1 MEGKLF
7 KSTEPIEYYTERGIQ
22 HGFIEGEFI
31 KLITPGRMLMMG
43 LMFNFEISCETFARF
58 NKFKSDLVKQVTE
71 EDILTMAPGQFQ
83 YNVFGEL
90 KEITEI
96 FHVGRSNTNDAYFVC
111 MYQAFG
117 EDGTS
122 KMSHTIREFEY
133 ILWYYNA
140 PKERPRYAYIS
151 EIGNMVFLNFY
162 NSSSVYN
169 IKGFDTVRKAKNYA
183 NKYGYTLTE
192 KKPSLIKEYEN
203 VD

>member
-1 MEGKLF
+1 M
-7 KSTEPIEYYTERGIQ
+7 PVEYYTERGTHI
-22 HGFIEGEFI
+22 GFIEGEFV
-31 KLITPGRMLMMG
+31 KLLTTGNMLMKGIMY
-43 LMFNFEISCETFARF
+43 NFEISCETFARF
-58 NKFKSDLVKQVTE
+58 NKFQSNLVKQVTE
-71 EDILTMAPGQFQ
+71 EDILTMSPGQFQ

-90 KEITEI
+90 REIVEI

-122 KMSHTIREFEY
+122 KMSHTIREGEY
-133 ILWYYNA
+133 IIWHNNV
-140 PKERPRYAYIS
+140 PKQERTKYAYIS
-151 EIGNMVFLNFY
+151 EIGNRAFLNFY
-162 NSSSVYN
+162 NSTRVYS

-192 KKPSLIKEYEN
+192 TKPSFIKEYEY